1 MTVKSPGVP
10 DTSGVCTFSKV
21 FSQAPTGTHTYTKNY
36 SGKVEELSE
45 LSSMGHLYV
54 SLKQSKSHKLLGR
67 GQFTPLIP
75 LLQNHKILRDESNN
89 ITGKCVG

>member
-21 FSQAPTGTHTYTKNY
+21 FSQAPTSTHTKKY

-54 SLKQSKSHKLLGR
+54 SLKQRKSHKLPGK
-67 GQFTPLIP
+67 GQFTPLTP
-75 LLQNHKILRDESNN
+75 LPSKPQN
-89 ITGKCVG
+89 T